1 MPHTLQVQTE
11 LRTHGALQP
20 VPGLLIPTVAPT
32 AAATA
37 GAGSSTAATAA
48 GGSGSA
54 SSSSSISGISG
65 VAALQ
70 STSLELNQNLDPS
83 KPPALSADMLHE
95 QLAAAG
101 LGPLLDRPQPTKV
114 SLYAISAAT

>member
-1 MPHTLQVQTE
+1 VSAHDTVHYTQVQTE

-20 VPGLLIPTVAPT
+20 VPGLLVPTVPPT

-37 GAGSSTAATAA
+37 SSSSSTAAGAAAAA

-54 SSSSSISGISG
+54 SSSSSISG
-65 VAALQ
+65 VALQ
-70 STSLELNQNLDPS
+70 PSLELNQNLDPS
-83 KPPALSADMLHE
+83 TPPALSAELHE

-101 LGPLLDRPQPTKV
+101 LGALLEKPQPAKV
-114 SLYAISAAT
+114 SL